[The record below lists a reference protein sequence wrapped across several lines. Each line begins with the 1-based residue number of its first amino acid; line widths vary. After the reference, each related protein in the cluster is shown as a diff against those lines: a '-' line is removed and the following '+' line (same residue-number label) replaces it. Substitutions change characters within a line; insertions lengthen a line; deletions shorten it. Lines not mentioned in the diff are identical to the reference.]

1 MYGLVCIGVCIYI
14 WLGMYRSVYIYG
26 LVCIGVC
33 IYVWLGMY
41 RSVYICMAWYV

>member
-1 MYGLVCIGVCIYI
+1 M
-14 WLGMYRSVYIYG
+14 YG